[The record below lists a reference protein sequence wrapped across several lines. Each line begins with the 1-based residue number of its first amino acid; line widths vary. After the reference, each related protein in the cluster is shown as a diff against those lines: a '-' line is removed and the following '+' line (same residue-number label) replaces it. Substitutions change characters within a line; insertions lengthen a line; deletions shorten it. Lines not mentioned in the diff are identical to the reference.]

1 VVVFDASAVVTAE
14 GNFVNVNY
22 SKLPGLVHN
31 TPPRIGDHRGFFG
44 ETYSRRRYAEIGI
57 DADSLDAGRN

>member
-1 VVVFDASAVVTAE
+1 M
-14 GNFVNVNY
+14 NVNY